1 MTIPRIL
8 LVDDERQ
15 VSHMLRSSL
24 EYSGLEY
31 VIIDVPSGEEAVL
44 ELTRGPVDLL
54 VADLRLPGMT
64 GFELLEQVQQLN
76 PSAKAIMITGHPTE
90 EAKERAKELGVIA
103 FLAKPIRTSYFLEA
117 VNRALQGRGSTA
129 PAEGI
134 LEEEMAFMAEWLLS
148 MQKELG
154 AEATLLLDNR
164 GQVVVE
170 AGDLAN
176 VDLTAALPS
185 LMAAYSAGVKVSQM
199 LDCQVPGNF
208 QYFEGDKIDFY
219 LASVGAYY
227 ALVILFRGKQPVD
240 HMSAVV
246 HYCRRTANDLLV
258 ALYNIE
264 KGLPV
269 PSPAQGPAPVQNLS
283 PGASEHAEPKTQDLE
298 SAASSLNEQD
308 AEGFWDQAVS
318 GSVTASEEDGDVLTY
333 EEARRRG
340 LLPDESEE

>member
-24 EYSGLEY
+24 EYSGQEF
-31 VIIDVPSGEEAVL
+31 VVVDVPSGEEALL

-64 GFELLEQVQQLN
+64 GFELLERVQELN
-76 PSAKAIMITGHPTE
+76 PSARAIMITGHPTE
-90 EAKERAKELGVIA
+90 EAKEKAKELGVIA

-117 VNRALQGRGSTA
+117 VNRAIEGRTTA
-129 PAEGI
+129 APVKGV
-134 LEEEMAFMAEWLLS
+134 LEEEKAFMAEWLLS

-164 GQVVVE
+164 GEIVVE

-176 VDLTAALPS
+176 VDLTATMPS
-185 LMAAYSAGVKVSQM
+185 LMAAYSAGVKVSRT

-208 QYFEGDKIDFY
+208 QYFEGEQIDFY

-227 ALVILFRGKQPVD
+227 ALVTLFRGKQPVD
-240 HMSAVV
+240 QMSAVV
-246 HYCRRTANDLLV
+246 HYCRRTAADLLV

-264 KGLPV
+264 KGL
-269 PSPAQGPAPVQNLS
+269 SPAPGPMQAKIPDAPPPEPAS
-283 PGASEHAEPKTQDLE
+283 PEPLDLE
-298 SAASSLNEQD
+298 SAAGSLDKQN
-308 AEGFWDQAVS
+308 AEEFWEQAVS
-318 GSVTASEEDGDVLTY
+318 DGAKQNDDDGDILTY
-333 EEARRRG
+333 EEARKRG
-340 LLPDESEE
+340 LLSEEAED

>member
-24 EYSGLEY
+24 EYSGQEF
-31 VIIDVPSGEEAVL
+31 VVVDVPSGEEALL
-44 ELTRGPVDLL
+44 ELARGPVDLL

-64 GFELLEQVQQLN
+64 GFELLEQVQKQN
-76 PSAKAIMITGHPTE
+76 PSARAIMITGQPTE
-90 EAKERAKELGVIA
+90 EAKEKAKELGVIA

-117 VNRALQGRGSTA
+117 VNRGLQGRTDA
-129 PAEGI
+129 PPAEGV
-134 LEEEMAFMAEWLLS
+134 LEEEKAFMAEWLLS

-164 GQVVVE
+164 GEIVVE

-176 VDLTAALPS
+176 VDMNATMPS
-185 LMAAYSAGVKVSQM
+185 LMAAYAAGVKISRM

-208 QYFEGDKIDFY
+208 QYFEGDEIDFY

-227 ALVILFRGKQPVD
+227 ALVILFKGKQPVD
-240 HMSAVV
+240 QMSAVV

-269 PSPAQGPAPVQNLS
+269 PSPPQTPEVMKKLDSEKVDGS
-283 PGASEHAEPKTQDLE
+283 PPDATDLE
-298 SAASSLNEQD
+298 SAAGSLDKQD
-308 AEGFWDQAVS
+308 AEDFWDQAVS
-318 GSVTASEEDGDVLTY
+318 EGASQADGEGEVLTY
-333 EEARRRG
+333 EEARQRG
-340 LLPDESEE
+340 LLSEEAEE